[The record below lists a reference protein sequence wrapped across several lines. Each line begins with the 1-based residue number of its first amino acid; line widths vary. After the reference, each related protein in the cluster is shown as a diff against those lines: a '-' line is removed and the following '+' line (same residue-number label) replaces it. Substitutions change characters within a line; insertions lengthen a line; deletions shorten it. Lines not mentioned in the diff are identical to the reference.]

1 MEMNKGPVYLS
12 VNWFVAQTNVIP
24 VCSVESRDPIIR
36 ISADSH
42 AFLALEGKF
51 HRSSWLNQ

>member
-12 VNWFVAQTNVIP
+12 VNCFVAQTNVIP
-24 VCSVESRDPIIR
+24 VRAVESRDPIIR

-42 AFLALEGKF
+42 AFLALEGNF
-51 HRSSWLNQ
+51 HRSS

>member
-1 MEMNKGPVYLS
+1 MEINKGPVYLS

-36 ISADSH
+36 ISADSD
-42 AFLALEGKF
+42 AFLALEGNF
-51 HRSSWLNQ
+51 HRSS